1 MTKACQFLVPSKH
14 PCCKATGRES
24 CKVVRFQCCVQ
35 KLMLRC
41 SCFQAKTPGTS
52 ATIQPYF
59 GARWWL
65 FLALN
70 PNGTVVSKHGPA
82 LLTERS
88 WTVRCAQWVGD
99 VLCELGTNV
108 AIMKLRVKSG
118 IILQIVSRE
127 SPPPFQMVF
136 LVFSENVYQKD
147 PESTWHVSGGHMF
160 VFWSEEFAAFMLHG
174 RRFLKAFKFLDSA
187 KLLYEG
193 HFDDSHFSAFHHK
206 TSQLSRF
213 DLITNYIM
221 NHSDVYSVRI
231 YIYIYI

>member
-41 SCFQAKTPGTS
+41 SCFHAKDSRHFSNDP
-52 ATIQPYF
+52 TIPWSQ
-59 GARWWL
+59 
-65 FLALN
+65 LAAVSSLN

-127 SPPPFQMVF
+127 STPHSKWY
-136 LVFSENVYQKD
+136 FSFSLRMSTRKIQKVHD
-147 PESTWHVSGGHMF
+147 MF
-160 VFWSEEFAAFMLHG
+160 PVGICLYFGVKSLPHLCCMGDAF
-174 RRFLKAFKFLDSA
+174 
-187 KLLYEG
+187 
-193 HFDDSHFSAFHHK
+193 
-206 TSQLSRF
+206 
-213 DLITNYIM
+213 
-221 NHSDVYSVRI
+221 
-231 YIYIYI
+231 

>member
-1 MTKACQFLVPSKH
+1 M
-14 PCCKATGRES
+14 
-24 CKVVRFQCCVQ
+24 VRFQCCVQ

-41 SCFQAKTPGTS
+41 SCFHAKDSRHFSNDP
-52 ATIQPYF
+52 TIPWSQ
-59 GARWWL
+59 
-65 FLALN
+65 LAAVSSLN

-174 RRFLKAFKFLDSA
+174 RRFLKAFCKTAVWRTRRWQSF
-187 KLLYEG
+187 
-193 HFDDSHFSAFHHK
+193 FSI
-206 TSQLSRF
+206 SP
-213 DLITNYIM
+213 
-221 NHSDVYSVRI
+221 
-231 YIYIYI
+231 

>member
-41 SCFQAKTPGTS
+41 SCFHAKTPGTS
-52 ATIQPYF
+52 AMIQPYF
-59 GARWWL
+59 GARWRR

-127 SPPPFQMVF
+127 SPPHSKWY
-136 LVFSENVYQKD
+136 FSFSLRMSTRKIQKVRD
-147 PESTWHVSGGHMF
+147 MF
-160 VFWSEEFAAFMLHG
+160 SVGICLYFGVKSLPHLCCTGDAF
-174 RRFLKAFKFLDSA
+174 
-187 KLLYEG
+187 
-193 HFDDSHFSAFHHK
+193 
-206 TSQLSRF
+206 
-213 DLITNYIM
+213 
-221 NHSDVYSVRI
+221 
-231 YIYIYI
+231 